1 MIGWVNQMNKN
12 SNLTDGVKVETKR
25 VESISAFLKCHKI
38 ITTILIMS
46 LSTIFLTGILD
57 IMGVF
62 DKYEGVEKFATNT
75 LIPLG
80 FVTSA
85 IILIALMLMSID
97 NEYIY
102 VNKHTLDE
110 SKVAY
115 LNDVLIFLSEP
126 RTLYRRNYFI
136 NLHETDSE
144 MIKMIYPEKPLR
156 IVKSNAPKDAEEDEM
171 LRMTQ
176 SEEKSMKDIL
186 KLYDTIVTSK
196 QAIQKHEDSKIHQRV
211 REKYN
216 IHQTSSHE
224 GGYANPTLNSL
235 IEQLE
240 QVDDDIKL
248 EIQQKLN
255 DTQRTLKESRKK

>member
-1 MIGWVNQMNKN
+1 MNTN

-38 ITTILIMS
+38 MTTILIMS
-46 LSTIFLTGILD
+46 LSTVLLTGILD

-62 DKYEGVEKFATNT
+62 DKYEGVGKFATNT
-75 LIPLG
+75 FMPLV
-80 FVTSA
+80 FVTIVTSM
-85 IILIALMLMSID
+85 IVLMLMSID
-97 NEYIY
+97 NEDIY

-115 LNDVLIFLSEP
+115 LNDVLIFPSEP

-156 IVKSNAPKDAEEDEM
+156 IVKSNASKDAEEDEM
-171 LRMTQ
+171 LRMIQ

-186 KLYDTIVTSK
+186 KLHDTIVTSK
-196 QAIQKHEDSKIHQRV
+196 QAIQKHEDSKVHQRV